1 MRAVIQ
7 RVRSASVEVDGE
19 IIGKIGRGLL
29 ILIGAGKGDTDAQ
42 AGYLA
47 NKISS
52 LRIFEDADGKMNLSL
67 IDIEGEALV
76 VSQFTLYA
84 NTRKGKRPSFVDALE
99 PVRAEEL
106 YERFVANI
114 RAEGL
119 KTETGKFGA
128 KMMVSLENDGP
139 VTIIVESPS

>member
-19 IIGKIGRGLL
+19 IIAKISRGLL
-29 ILIGAGKGDTDAQ
+29 ILIGAGKGDAEAQ

-47 NKISS
+47 NKISG

-67 IDIEGEALV
+67 IDIEGEALI

-84 NTRKGKRPSFVDALE
+84 NTRKGKRPSFGEALE
-99 PVRAEEL
+99 PGRAEEL
-106 YERFVANI
+106 YEDFVAKI

-128 KMMVSLENDGP
+128 KMLVSLENDGP
-139 VTIIVESPS
+139 VTIIVESPA

>member
-19 IIGKIGRGLL
+19 VIGKINRGLL
-29 ILIGAGKGDTDAQ
+29 ILIGAGKGDTSAQ
-42 AGYLA
+42 VSYLA
-47 NKISS
+47 NKISG

-67 IDIEGEALV
+67 IDIEGEALI

-84 NTRKGKRPSFVDALE
+84 NTRKGKRPSFGDALD
-99 PVRAEEL
+99 PGPAEEL
-106 YERFVANI
+106 YEDFVTRI

-119 KTETGKFGA
+119 KTATGKFGA
-128 KMMVSLENDGP
+128 KMLVKLENDGP